1 MKAIIAC
8 TALWIVV
15 LGGFTGWLLNLA
27 HCLAYIGG
35 GHPDDTTAEIVMRIV
50 GIFTFIPGAIA
61 GWL

>member
-1 MKAIIAC
+1 MKAIIA
-8 TALWIVV
+8 IVAFWGV
-15 LGGFTGWLLNLA
+15 ILAGVTGWLLNLA
-27 HCLAYIGG
+27 HCMAYIGG